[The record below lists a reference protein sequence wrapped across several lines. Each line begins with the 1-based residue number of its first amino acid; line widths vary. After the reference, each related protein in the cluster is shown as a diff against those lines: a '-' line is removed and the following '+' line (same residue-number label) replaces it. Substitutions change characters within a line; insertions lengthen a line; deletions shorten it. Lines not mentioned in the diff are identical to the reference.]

1 MEHRAE
7 GYTVAVVGATGLVG
21 SLMVRIL
28 EERRFPVKRLI
39 PLATVRSAGRKIRFQ
54 DQDIEVREIKHEAF
68 QGVDLALFAGT
79 EGEKGAAVAYAGDA
93 IHLGCLV
100 IDNGNDFRLDPEVPL
115 IVPEVNPEDI
125 QNHKGLIANP
135 NCSTIQMVVALK
147 PLYDLSRITRV
158 VVATYQ
164 SVSGAGGGAVQELQ
178 MQGESHYQGR
188 PVPPP
193 TAFEH
198 PILLNLFPAIG
209 SFSGDG
215 FTTEEWKM
223 VVEARKIMHDPGL
236 AVSATAV
243 RVPVMV
249 GHSEAI
255 YLETERKISVQEAKA
270 VLERAPGVV
279 VVDGKVGDKMTYPMP
294 KDAAGKDSV
303 FVGRI
308 REDPFVENGLHLW
321 VVSDNLRKG
330 AATNAVQIAERAM
343 NVSKQEGGTK

>member
-1 MEHRAE
+1 MEQRAE

-21 SLMVRIL
+21 SLMTRVL

-54 DQDIEVREIKHEAF
+54 DQDVEVQEIRNEAF
-68 QGVDLALFAGT
+68 KGVDLALFAGT

-93 IHLGCLV
+93 VKQGCLV
-100 IDNGNDFRLDPEVPL
+100 IDNGNDFRLDPAVPL

-125 QNHKGLIANP
+125 QKHKGLIANP

-147 PLYDLSRITRV
+147 PLYDLSRIRRV
-158 VVATYQ
+158 IVATYQ
-164 SVSGAGGGAVQELQ
+164 SVSGAGGGAVRELQ
-178 MQGESHYQGR
+178 MQGESHYQGH

-193 TAFEH
+193 TALEH

-209 SFSGDG
+209 SFREDG

-223 VVEARKIMHDPGL
+223 VAETRKIMHDPDIK
-236 AVSATAV
+236 VSATAV

-249 GHSEAI
+249 GHSEAV
-255 YLETERKISVQEAKA
+255 YLETDRKITAREAKA
-270 VLERAPGVV
+270 VLEQAPGVV
-279 VVDGKVGDKMTYPMP
+279 VLDGKTGDKMIYPMP
-294 KDAAGKDSV
+294 QDAAGKDSV

-308 REDPFVENGLHLW
+308 REDPFVPNGLHLW

-330 AATNAVQIAERAM
+330 AATNAVQIAERAL
-343 NVSKQEGGTK
+343 NTAKQEGGKR